1 MSELGNGSRHSP
13 LIPALGKQRR
23 VELEASVV
31 FRISVRAARATTE
44 KPCPVPASGPDLSVM
59 GMTGFEKRKA

>member
-1 MSELGNGSRHSP
+1 M
-13 LIPALGKQRR
+13 IPALGKQRR